1 MCGVGWVGFGVAGCA
16 GLAGMGAGW
25 IARVVLGRLRYP
37 VRVPF
42 GVAEG
47 VLGLVWAVV
56 AVRAMAGGLPAW
68 WLPVP
73 AALSWLAV
81 VLTATDL
88 AHRRLPNVITGPAY
102 PAAGGL
108 LAITCAAGAGFGL
121 GGRAIAA
128 GAVLFAVY
136 AVVHL
141 AAPSQLGAGDVKLAG
156 VVGVALGAVS
166 WPALLLGQVIAAVI
180 TVLLAVIERHERGA
194 PHGPGMLAGA
204 LLVVMFPG
212 AIMPAT

>member
-1 MCGVGWVGFGVAGCA
+1 MCGVGWLGLGVVGCAAVAGA
-16 GLAGMGAGW
+16 GAGS
-25 IARVVLGRLRYP
+25 IARIVLGRLRYP

-47 VLGLVWAVV
+47 VLGLLWAVMV
-56 AVRAMAGGLPAW
+56 VRALAGGLPVW

-102 PAAGGL
+102 PAAIGL
-108 LAITCAAGAGFGL
+108 LAVVCAVGAGFDL
-121 GGRAIAA
+121 GTRAVAA
-128 GAVLFAVY
+128 GAVLFVVY
-136 AVVHL
+136 AVVHF

-180 TVLLAVIERHERGA
+180 TALLTVIEGHGRGA
-194 PHGPGMLAGA
+194 PHGPGMLIGA

-212 AIMPAT
+212 AISPAG

>member
-1 MCGVGWVGFGVAGCA
+1 MGVTGCA
-16 GLAGMGAGW
+16 GAAGVGAGW
-25 IARVVLGRLRYP
+25 IARMVLRRLQYP

-47 VLGLVWAVV
+47 VLGLLWAVL
-56 AVRAMAGGLPAW
+56 AVRAMAGGPPAW

-73 AALSWLAV
+73 AALSWLAF

-102 PAAGGL
+102 PAAIGL
-108 LAITCAAGAGFGL
+108 LVVTCGTGAGFGL
-121 GGRAIAA
+121 GARAIAA
-128 GAVLFAVY
+128 GAALFAVY
-136 AVVHL
+136 AMVHL

-180 TVLLAVIERHERGA
+180 TVLLAMIERRERGA
-194 PHGPGMLAGA
+194 PHGPGMLIGA

-212 AIMPAT
+212 AIMPVA